1 VNGTGTHFW
10 LSEGVMTPLLT
21 SGDVVL
27 SGKTFSRQDTG
38 HQWFDELMV
47 SNKGVTVL
55 DVTTADG
62 KTRVEFDGKV
72 VSAGKVSTAPCAC
85 QLSPS
90 ILLPALTACFS
101 SVARR
106 RSAQMAWRSTSITQ
120 RA

>member
-1 VNGTGTHFW
+1 
-10 LSEGVMTPLLT
+10 MTPLLT

-72 VSAGKVSTAPCAC
+72 VSAGKVSTAPC
-85 QLSPS
+85 LSAVPLY
-90 ILLPALTACFS
+90 LLPALTACFS